1 MKLFA
6 AFSIFMA
13 AVIGAFVFDY
23 SLIISLF
30 IGLIC
35 FMLVGAFSGYSLRQL
50 CKMAVDGNRDSM
62 IVVEV
67 MLIIGLL
74 TASWRI
80 SGTVAIFVYYGI
92 KVITPPLFLITA
104 FLLSCLLSYA
114 IGTSFGVA
122 GTVGVIFMTLARS
135 GGVDPILTAGAL
147 MSGVYFGDRCSPV
160 SSSANLVAAVTGTD
174 IFENVKAMMR
184 TALLPLILSI
194 IIYAVLSVMNPITH
208 VSSEMLEVFE
218 SEFSLSLWAFLPA
231 AIMLLLPLLKVSVLI
246 SMGVSIISAV
256 IVAWLVQGAPLGDII
271 MTCLMGYEASGD
283 GLKSLMNGGGMVSML
298 EIVVILLIS
307 CCYSGIFSGTGM
319 LDQLQDRLSSAC
331 TGLGRFAVML
341 MISIATSACFCNQT
355 IATLMCSDLL
365 KKPYTDQGGS
375 LQELAVDMENSVI
388 LIACMIPWS
397 IGCSVPLSF
406 FDVSPAAVLFAFY
419 MWLVPICYYFTKR
432 RWYKEK
438 GQ

>member
-6 AFSIFMA
+6 AFSVFMA
-13 AVIGAFVFDY
+13 AVIGAFAFDY

-35 FMLVGAFSGYSLRQL
+35 FMLVGALSGYSFRQL

-231 AIMLLLPLLKVSVLI
+231 AIMLLQSDH
-246 SMGVSIISAV
+246 SNSH
-256 IVAWLVQGAPLGDII
+256 VQRPSEETIYRPGRKPAGA
-271 MTCLMGYEASGD
+271 
-283 GLKSLMNGGGMVSML
+283 GGRYGKLSD
-298 EIVVILLIS
+298 S
-307 CCYSGIFSGTGM
+307 
-319 LDQLQDRLSSAC
+319 DRLHDPVEHRLLRSP
-331 TGLGRFAVML
+331 GLFRCEPRRSPL
-341 MISIATSACFCNQT
+341 R
-355 IATLMCSDLL
+355 LL
-365 KKPYTDQGGS
+365 HVAGS
-375 LQELAVDMENSVI
+375 HLL
-388 LIACMIPWS
+388 
-397 IGCSVPLSF
+397 
-406 FDVSPAAVLFAFY
+406 LFY
-419 MWLVPICYYFTKR
+419 
-432 RWYKEK
+432 
-438 GQ
+438 